1 MVNPCFPGAH
11 GWFTGQ
17 AQDCFSLE
25 LILVIL
31 HWGQTSP
38 LLR

>member
-1 MVNPCFPGAH
+1 MANPCFTGAR

-25 LILVIL
+25 LTLLML
-31 HWGQTSP
+31 H
-38 LLR
+38 